1 MTRIRA
7 FYAALPRAGKWL
19 VWLVAFVAGF
29 IIINDGVLTW
39 HDRWTQRA
47 DVLETRLRR
56 LRELGDVSSE
66 QGRVIATRMTN
77 FGRPAL
83 PSSST
88 QVAESL
94 TRRINYV
101 FDDAGIDDR
110 TQTEKSASF
119 KAKGSDAR
127 VDRVIIE
134 VTFEADP
141 RTVASIL
148 AALESA
154 PEVTTI
160 SRARIDKQ
168 NAGYSGGRNGG
179 SASSGSR
186 GGLVRA
192 TLAVEGWAN
201 PEGRR

>member
-1 MTRIRA
+1 MMKRVQA

-19 VWLVAFVAGF
+19 VWLIVFVAGF
-29 IIINDGVLTW
+29 LIINDGVLTW

-83 PSSST
+83 PASTT

-94 TRRINYV
+94 TRRINFV
-101 FDDAGIDDR
+101 FDDAGIEDR

-119 KAKGSDAR
+119 KAKNADTR

-141 RTVASIL
+141 RAVTSIL
-148 AALESA
+148 AALEAA
-154 PEVTTI
+154 PEVTTL
-160 SRARIDKQ
+160 SRVRIDRQ
-168 NAGYSGGRNGG
+168 NSYTGGGRNGARNG
-179 SASSGSR
+179 SGPST
-186 GGLVRA
+186 LVRA
-192 TLAVEGWAN
+192 TLAVEGWAT
-201 PEGRR
+201 PEVRR